1 MKMNQTI
8 LFIFSG
14 LGLLLVNN
22 LYLYWQFFQFNF
34 SEFLSNTIGIAL
46 FIEVF
51 GLMFLLALYFKKNP
65 IGKYKWYWLIIL
77 SIFGSLL
84 FGLPFYYWLN
94 TKNNNRK
101 I

>member
-1 MKMNQTI
+1 MFITVIISFYTKQYISLNFFKKSSETFMKIYQTI
-8 LFIFSG
+8 NFIYAS

-22 LYLYWQFFQFNF
+22 LYLYWQFFQFDF

-51 GLMFLLALYFKKNP
+51 GLMILLSLYFKKYHSENE
-65 IGKYKWYWLIIL
+65 
-77 SIFGSLL
+77 
-84 FGLPFYYWLN
+84 
-94 TKNNNRK
+94 K

>member
-1 MKMNQTI
+1 MKMNRTI
-8 LFIFSG
+8 LFIFSS

-34 SEFLSNTIGIAL
+34 SDFLSNTIGIAL

-51 GLMFLLALYFKKNP
+51 AFMFLLALYFKQNP

-84 FGLPFYYWLN
+84 FALPFYYWLN
-94 TKNNNRK
+94 TRK
-101 I
+101 Q

>member
-1 MKMNQTI
+1 MKIYQTI
-8 LFIFSG
+8 NFIYAS

-22 LYLYWQFFQFNF
+22 LYLYWQFFQFDF

-51 GLMFLLALYFKKNP
+51 GLMILLSLYFKKYHSENE
-65 IGKYKWYWLIIL
+65 
-77 SIFGSLL
+77 
-84 FGLPFYYWLN
+84 
-94 TKNNNRK
+94 K